1 MQRAGALAGLKRS
14 SRRAGPGDLAYVM
27 FTSGSTGEPKGVAIE
42 HRSALNTVLDVNGRF
57 AIGPDDRVL
66 GLSAL
71 GFDLSVS
78 GRRRHAGAARSRAD
92 ERPRHW
98 SRRPASSL
106 WNSVPMF
113 LDLLLAAK
121 PAAGSLASLRLAM
134 LSGDWIP
141 LGLPAALAAAAAPD
155 VALLSLGGAAE
166 AAIWSIGHEVG
177 PLDPAWRSI
186 PYGRPMANQSFHVLD
201 ADMRPCPDGVEGEL
215 YIGGAGLAH
224 GYWRD
229 GARTAAAFV
238 TDETGRRLY
247 RTGDIGRWR
256 DGLIEFLGRRDG
268 QVKIGG
274 HRIELGEVEAV
285 VLGHAGVGHAVALAP
300 PGRIDRRQLFLFV
313 TGGLGTVPDPVALR
327 AHVSAN
333 LPAYME
339 PRRIEILEALPLTG
353 NGKVDR
359 AALLARLNA
368 PAAVTSIVEPPETAL
383 ALHAATARSEA
394 DLVAAIG
401 RIPSE
406 ALQGRP
412 VDPSTSFFE
421 LGADSLTAVAVNRRL
436 RSDLGL
442 ESCVTD
448 LFEHPDLNLLARHF
462 AGVADRSTAPR
473 PCQPAAPSLPAIPLD
488 RRAALRRDFR
498 RRAG

>member
-42 HRSALNTVLDVNGRF
+42 HRSALNTVLDVNRRF

-113 LDLLLAAK
+113 LDLMLAAK

-141 LGLPAALAAAAAPD
+141 LGLPAALAAAAPD

-186 PYGRPMANQSFHVLD
+186 PYGRLMANQSFHVLD

-247 RTGDIGRWR
+247 RTGDMGRWR

-300 PGRIDRRQLFLFV
+300 PGPDRPPPI
-313 TGGLGTVPDPVALR
+313 VPVRHRWFGHGAGSR
-327 AHVSAN
+327 
-333 LPAYME
+333 
-339 PRRIEILEALPLTG
+339 G
-353 NGKVDR
+353 
-359 AALLARLNA
+359 LARA
-368 PAAVTSIVEPPETAL
+368 CFGQPAG
-383 ALHAATARSEA
+383 LHGAATHRDPRGLAVDGQR
-394 DLVAAIG
+394 
-401 RIPSE
+401 
-406 ALQGRP
+406 QGRP
-412 VDPSTSFFE
+412 
-421 LGADSLTAVAVNRRL
+421 
-436 RSDLGL
+436 
-442 ESCVTD
+442 
-448 LFEHPDLNLLARHF
+448 
-462 AGVADRSTAPR
+462 
-473 PCQPAAPSLPAIPLD
+473 
-488 RRAALRRDFR
+488 RRAFGPPQCARCGYVHRGTARNRTSAARRNS
-498 RRAG
+498 AE